1 MAEQTAIKSVP
12 TFGADIE
19 AELVS
24 GAHSIGKLY
33 DFQGLM
39 ASAESCNSSRPAVF
53 QDINVMASEPVK
65 VGNQYYVYPQICEL
79 NNGQSLSEKD
89 TIEQTSF
96 RSFEKEIS
104 TRAGVRGRYGAFS
117 GSLTMEYSQNV
128 RTEKSTHF
136 VSINVMCQY
145 GTLRLA
151 NYRDLALI
159 PEFDNA
165 LNSSEVPAKTLF
177 NEWGTHIVAGVRLGG
192 RASYMCSG
200 SSQHYSSLQ
209 QFSTQAK
216 AKYARVS
223 GFAEFGISTEVNT
236 SDVYSQT
243 GLQILGGDPS
253 LLNDQQWDDWV
264 STVADNPDWMAFTDK
279 GLLPVW
285 ELCKDSTRRDT
296 LEMEFTRLYTPR
308 CYDPVWKDY
317 SRPGDHG
324 IQVGCFTVD
333 PLEFVTGFG
342 ARINS
347 KCHFTRCAVQ
357 FENAATGF
365 REWRVDGDKN
375 SFNPGDYERLVEV
388 PEGCALT
395 GLGLRELSNNLN
407 RLVAYYQL
415 ITQVKD
421 KFNQSVSALEP
432 LVSHMHAPHSSGGG
446 FEVVYEPENNNGK
459 VIQGIKVSSSSRA
472 KSVVALKLLQA
483 DFMLP
488 ISKKE

>member
-1 MAEQTAIKSVP
+1 MSEQELVKEATVATAKKP
-12 TFGADIE
+12 Q
-19 AELVS
+19 LVS
-24 GAHSIGKLY
+24 GALEIGKLY

-39 ASAESCNSSRPAVF
+39 ASSESCNSSRPAVF
-53 QDINVMASEPVK
+53 QDINVMAAEPVK
-65 VGNQYYVYPQICEL
+65 VGNDYYLYPQICEL

-89 TIEQTSF
+89 TVEQTSF
-96 RSFEKEIS
+96 RSFEQEIS
-104 TRAGVRGRYGAFS
+104 TRAGVRGRSGAFS
-117 GSLTMEYSQNV
+117 GSLTAEYSQSV
-128 RTEKSTHF
+128 REEKSTHF

-151 NYRDLALI
+151 NYRSLALI

-165 LNSSEVPAKTLF
+165 LNSPEVSAKTLF

-192 RASYMCSG
+192 KATYMCSG

-209 QFSTQAK
+209 AFSTQAR
-216 AKYARVS
+216 AKYAKVS
-223 GFAEFGISTEVNT
+223 GFAEFGISSAENT

-253 LLNDQQWDDWV
+253 LLNDQQWDNWV
-264 STVADNPDWMAFTDK
+264 ATVADNPDWMAFTDK

-285 ELCKDSTRRDT
+285 ELCKDTTRRET
-296 LEMEFTRLYTPR
+296 LDMEFTRLFTPN
-308 CYDPVWKDY
+308 CYNPQWKEY
-317 SRPGDHG
+317 SKGTHEA
-324 IQVGCFTVD
+324 QVGCFTVD
-333 PLEFVTGFG
+333 PFEFVTGFG

-357 FENAATGF
+357 FENAISGV
-365 REWRVDGDKN
+365 REWRVAGDVT
-375 SFNPGDYERLVEV
+375 SFNPNDYERLVEV

-395 GLGLRELSNNLN
+395 GLGLRELNNNLDH
-407 RLVAYYQL
+407 LVAYYQM

-432 LVSHMHAPHSSGGG
+432 NVSHIAARGSASSG
-446 FEVVYEPENNNGK
+446 FEVVYEPENHNGK
-459 VIQGIKVSSSSRA
+459 VIQGIKVTSSSRA

-488 ISKKE
+488 ISRKE